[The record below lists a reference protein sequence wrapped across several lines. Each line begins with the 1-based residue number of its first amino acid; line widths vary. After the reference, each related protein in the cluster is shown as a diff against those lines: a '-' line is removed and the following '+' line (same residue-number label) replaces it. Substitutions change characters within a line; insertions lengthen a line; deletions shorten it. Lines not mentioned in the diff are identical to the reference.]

1 MKTFVLVTG
10 GFDPLHRGHIAYFEA
25 AAKLG
30 DALIV
35 GLNSD
40 EWLQRKKGKHFMDFD
55 DRRAVLESLRMVDE
69 VMPFDDRDGSARDA
83 IERCLDWYPYV
94 NLVFANG
101 GDRTEQNIPEM
112 TIEDKRLTFEFGVG
126 GVEKLNSSSAILER
140 WEK

>member
-69 VMPFDDRDGSARDA
+69 VMAFDDRDGSARDA